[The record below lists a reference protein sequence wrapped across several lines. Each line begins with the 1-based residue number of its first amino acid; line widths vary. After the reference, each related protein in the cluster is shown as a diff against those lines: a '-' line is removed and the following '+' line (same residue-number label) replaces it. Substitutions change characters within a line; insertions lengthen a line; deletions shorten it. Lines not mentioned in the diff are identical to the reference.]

1 VAGTHVVSSVSRT
14 EIRLRPRYDHFIAG
28 REIPPSGGGYF
39 PVENPATGEVLA
51 EVADGGP
58 EDVERA
64 VRAAAE
70 AFRDGR
76 WSRRDPRERARALH
90 RLAQLLA
97 EAVEDLARIE
107 TLQTG
112 RPIREMRAQLARIP
126 EWFEYFAALAVGMEG
141 AVVPFRGPYLNY
153 VRRVPLGV
161 VGLLTPWNHP
171 LLITT
176 KKLAPA
182 LAAGNTVV
190 IKPSELAPL
199 TVLELARLCA
209 EAGIPEGV
217 VNVVTGFGPTAGKAL
232 AEHPGLAKVDLTGGT
247 ATGRAV
253 AAAAGRNLAR
263 VTAELGGKTPV
274 IIFEDADL
282 EAAVNGAVFAAF
294 IATGQTCVQG
304 ARLLVQRSILEPF
317 TDRLVRKVRALRLG
331 DPLDPATQVGPL
343 ISAAQRERVMRYVE
357 QGLREGAR
365 LLCGGRIPEDPALQ
379 RGYYYEPTVL
389 GEVRPD
395 MVVAREE
402 IFGPVTCLLPFGD
415 EAEAVRLANDSPYGL
430 AAAVWTRDVARAH
443 RVAQALEAGVVWIN
457 DHHRIDPASPWGGM
471 KESGLGR
478 ENGWE
483 AMREYTQTQSII
495 VNLSSEP
502 FDWYGTTEVLRYS

>member
-1 VAGTHVVSSVSRT
+1 M
-14 EIRLRPRYDHFIAG
+14 
-28 REIPPSGGGYF
+28 
-39 PVENPATGEVLA
+39 ENPANGEVLA

-76 WSRRDPRERARALH
+76 WSRWDPRERARALN

-126 EWFEYFAALAVGMEG
+126 EWFEYFAALAVGLEG
-141 AVVPFRGPYLNY
+141 SVPAFRGHYLNY

-161 VGLLTPWNHP
+161 VGLLMPWNHP

-199 TVLELARLCA
+199 TVLELARLCM

-232 AEHPGLAKVDLTGGT
+232 AGHPGLAKVDLTGGT

-294 IATGQTCVQG
+294 IASGQTCVQG

-317 TDRLVRKVRALRLG
+317 AERLVRKVRTLRLG
-331 DPLDPATQVGPL
+331 DPLDPATHVGPL

-357 QGLREGAR
+357 LGLREGAR
-365 LLCGGRIPEDPALQ
+365 LLCGGRIPEDPVLQ

-389 GEVRPD
+389 GDVRPE

-402 IFGPVTCLLPFGD
+402 IFGPVTCLIPFGD
-415 EAEAVRLANDSPYGL
+415 EEEAVRLANDSPYGL

-443 RVAQALEAGVVWIN
+443 RVAHALEVGVVWIN

-471 KESGLGR
+471 KDSGLGR

-495 VNLSSEP
+495 VNLSNEP

>member
-1 VAGTHVVSSVSRT
+1 M
-14 EIRLRPRYDHFIAG
+14 EIRLRSRYDHWIGG
-28 REIPPSGGGYF
+28 REVPPAGGGYF

-51 EVADGGP
+51 EVADGTP
-58 EDVERA
+58 EDVDRA
-64 VRAAAE
+64 VQSAAE
-70 AFRDGR
+70 AFWDGR
-76 WSRRDPRERARALH
+76 WSRRDPRERARILN

-97 EAVEDLARIE
+97 ESVEDLARIE

-126 EWFEYFAALAVGMEG
+126 EWFEYFGALAVGMEG
-141 AVVPFRGPYLNY
+141 RVVPFSGPYLNY
-153 VRRVPLGV
+153 VRRIPLGV

-199 TVLELARLCA
+199 TVLELAHLCA

-232 AEHPGLAKVDLTGGT
+232 AEHPGLAKIDLTGGT

-274 IIFEDADL
+274 IVFADADL
-282 EAAVNGAVFAAF
+282 DAAVNGAAFAAF
-294 IATGQTCVQG
+294 IAAGQTCVQG
-304 ARLLVQRSILEPF
+304 ARLLVQRSILDPF
-317 TDRLVRKVRALRLG
+317 VERLVRKARSLRLG
-331 DPLDPATQVGPL
+331 DPLDPATQMGPL
-343 ISAAQRERVMRYVE
+343 ISRAQRERVMRYVE
-357 QGLREGAR
+357 LGLQEGAR
-365 LLCGGRIPEDPALQ
+365 LLCGGRIPPDPQLQ
-379 RGYYYEPTVL
+379 RGYFYEPTIL
-389 GEVRPD
+389 GDVQRD

-402 IFGPVTCLLPFGD
+402 IFGPVTVVMAFEEEE
-415 EAEAVRLANDSPYGL
+415 EAIRLANDSPYGL
-430 AAAVWTRDVARAH
+430 AAAIWTRDVGRAH
-443 RVAQALEAGVVWIN
+443 RVAQALEVGVIWIN
-457 DHHRIDPASPWGGM
+457 DHHRIDPASPWGGL
-471 KESGLGR
+471 KASGLGR

-483 AMREYTQTQSII
+483 ALWEYTQTQSII
-495 VNLSSEP
+495 VNLSPEP
-502 FDWYGTTEVLRYS
+502 FDWYGTTEVVRYS